1 MARRSDERHSRIS
14 IVRYIGPRS
23 DRIRSPSRVL
33 DPVRAPQVVNIFYIH
48 TVQRPLTGHWILT
61 FFTDPTDFSATSQS
75 LSARLIENRRD
86 RLRWPEICT
95 AIRWTI
101 PKLSSDA
108 GPNLNRGS
116 NPPLAVVTARV
127 CRIPGGTGFGMCS
140 RSTLRRKYTFGGLTM
155 KFDSLKTFCPWVFS
169 TVLAVTLLPVA
180 AATAATVTAT
190 MDTFITE
197 HTGFGGT
204 TSTHSS
210 LDLLYLVRGTGGYRT
225 FPMVQFDLSS
235 FAGETVAGGTVG
247 LELQLVKSY
256 FGLAGVQSVSV
267 REVLVAWDGS
277 TSWANF
283 GGIGF
288 DETIGVHTGAN
299 LETMTVAWTGAESSV
314 IFTLPAS
321 VVTNWIADPSSNHG
335 LILISN
341 TATDQTDLG
350 FAAIENPDYEAARL
364 HFTVV
369 PLPAALPLL
378 GSALIAFL
386 GTAGRRRRRIWRR
399 SRA

>member
-1 MARRSDERHSRIS
+1 
-14 IVRYIGPRS
+14 
-23 DRIRSPSRVL
+23 
-33 DPVRAPQVVNIFYIH
+33 
-48 TVQRPLTGHWILT
+48 
-61 FFTDPTDFSATSQS
+61 
-75 LSARLIENRRD
+75 
-86 RLRWPEICT
+86 
-95 AIRWTI
+95 
-101 PKLSSDA
+101 
-108 GPNLNRGS
+108 
-116 NPPLAVVTARV
+116 
-127 CRIPGGTGFGMCS
+127 
-140 RSTLRRKYTFGGLTM
+140 M

-169 TVLAVTLLPVA
+169 TVLAATLLPVA

-204 TSTHSS
+204 TSTNSS

-247 LELQLVKSY
+247 LELQLVNSY